1 MNHRHTSASPKIGAH
16 LSQISVRQ
24 LTDPCPYGPAR
35 PKAPLKRDTVS
46 SIPDERA
53 EWRGRGIGRSEGA
66 VAGGQGAIG
75 GRCQG
80 EGGGQ
85 RWRVV
90 AVRDQGVNLQGSRLS
105 MLLSACAMQ
114 LIWAWA
120 GVAAPFA
127 SSPPSFIP
135 FPSFIQRS
143 NQTRCQASILARAPL
158 WKLDLACLHHGQ
170 RHLRCVYALCVT
182 HCSTPL
188 TNLPSSTI
196 LTFTSSSERPAVHRP

>member
-1 MNHRHTSASPKIGAH
+1 MPIRPCAPQSAPQTGHSLFDSRRKSRTARKGDR
-16 LSQISVRQ
+16 SV
-24 LTDPCPYGPAR
+24 
-35 PKAPLKRDTVS
+35 
-46 SIPDERA
+46 
-53 EWRGRGIGRSEGA
+53 GRGGRRGT
-66 VAGGQGAIG
+66 GRYR

-196 LTFTSSSERPAVHRP
+196 LAFTSSSERPAVHRP